1 MNAKKKILAIVPHP
15 DDEVLGAGGILAK
28 SKQLGYKTKVL
39 TIGTNFVS
47 PVIKKKLDD
56 SLSEAKKAHKIL
68 KVDKSV
74 FFNIPALTVHK
85 QPIEVL
91 TNRIYEEI
99 KNFEPS
105 IVLIPFPDRHQDHKA
120 VFDLSMTVTR
130 PKGEGKKI
138 SLVACYEV
146 PSSTYFSAPKI
157 EPNFYPNWNVDI
169 SSTIKK
175 KINALKQYKSTLSKN
190 EFARSTKAVNSL
202 ASFRGSQVGF
212 DYAECFYIIRMQ
224 SKGIL
229 F

>member
-1 MNAKKKILAIVPHP
+1 MKKKILVIAPHP

-28 SKQLGYKTKVL
+28 SKELGYKTKVV
-39 TIGTNFVS
+39 TVGTNFVS
-47 PVIKKKLDD
+47 PIIKKKLDI
-56 SLSEAKKAHKIL
+56 SISEAKKAHKIL
-68 KVDKSV
+68 KVDKSI
-74 FFNIPALTVHK
+74 FFNIPALSIHK
-85 QPIEVL
+85 QPTEIL

-105 IVLIPFPDRHQDHKA
+105 IVLIPFPDRHQDHKV

-130 PKGEGKKI
+130 PKGIGKKI

-157 EPNFYPNWNVDI
+157 EPNFYPNWNVNI
-169 SSTIKK
+169 SSSIKK
-175 KINALKQYKSTLSKN
+175 KINALKKYKSTLSKN
-190 EFARSTKAVNSL
+190 EFARSTKAIDSL

-212 DYAECFYIIRMQ
+212 NYAESFYIIRLQ
-224 SKGIL
+224 SKNVL